1 MDIMPNYTEYD
12 KAIRKLRPF
21 SKKLEDLHDSVELLT
36 PEEVKTRLGNLNQ
49 WLENHLEYTE
59 KRSDN
64 LGDGLNSW
72 AFG

>member
-1 MDIMPNYTEYD
+1 MDIMPNYTECD

-21 SKKLEDLHDSVELLT
+21 SKKLEDLHDSVELLI
-36 PEEVKTRLGNLNQ
+36 PKEVKTRLGNLNQ

-64 LGDGLNSW
+64 LGDGLNL
-72 AFG
+72 